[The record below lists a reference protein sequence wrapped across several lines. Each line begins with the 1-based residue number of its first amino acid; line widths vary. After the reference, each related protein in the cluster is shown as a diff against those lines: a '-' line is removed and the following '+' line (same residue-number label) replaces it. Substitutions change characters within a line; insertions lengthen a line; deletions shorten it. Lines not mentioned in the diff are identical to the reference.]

1 VTERNTSKP
10 RFEAVVIGA
19 SAGGVEALSELLP
32 RLPIA
37 LSASVVVVLHL
48 PRARPSMLAEVF
60 AQRCALA
67 VREAHDKDSLCPGT
81 IYFAP
86 PDYHVLF
93 DRGPQLALSTEALV
107 QYSRPS
113 IDVAFESAAALFRER
128 LLAIVLTGAN
138 EDGAQGLRVVHE
150 CGGTTIVQS
159 PETAKSSLMPA
170 SALKCVPA
178 DFVLPLEDIATLLVS
193 FHREGRL

>member
-1 VTERNTSKP
+1 MADRDTSSP
-10 RFEAVVIGA
+10 RYDAIVIGA
-19 SAGGVEALSELLP
+19 SAGGVEALAELLP
-32 RLPIA
+32 RLPVD
-37 LSASVVVVLHL
+37 LRASVVVVLHL
-48 PRARPSMLAEVF
+48 RRERPSLLSEVF
-60 AQRCALA
+60 APRCALP
-67 VREAHDKDSLCPGT
+67 VREVQDKDRLRPGT

-113 IDVAFESAAALFRER
+113 IDVTFESAAQLLRER

-138 EDGAQGLRVVHE
+138 EDGAQGMRAVHE

-159 PETAKSSLMPA
+159 PQTASASLMPA
-170 SALKCVPA
+170 SALKHSPA
-178 DFVLPLEDIATLLVS
+178 DFVLPIEAIATLLLS
-193 FHREGRL
+193 FHREERL